1 MTRSKRQMVNRQVYP
16 GSVYLDGYTLQEIK
30 AKIEAWIAEYGEDAR
45 LEEYSDGWDDTN
57 YWGIFK
63 LLPENDEEYA
73 ARILREKE
81 QEEKTRARELAEFER
96 LSKKFNTSE

>member
-1 MTRSKRQMVNRQVYP
+1 MPQSKRRLVNRKVNTDYI
-16 GSVYLDGYTLQEIK
+16 DIDCYTLRDLK
-30 AKIEAWIAEYGEDAR
+30 VKVEAWISEHGEDAR
-45 LEEYSDGWDDTN
+45 LEKYSDGWDDTN

>member
-1 MTRSKRQMVNRQVYP
+1 MTRSKRQLVNRQVYP

-45 LEEYSDGWDDTN
+45 LEEYSDMWGD